1 MFLLKFRK
9 MKDGKFRFVCK
20 QNTTFQQ
27 LQNELSEKYNVYRQ
41 RVILIESFKQF
52 GKMVFKATV
61 VGELPTDGN

>member
-41 RVILIESFKQF
+41 RVILIEEFKQF
-52 GKMVFKATV
+52 GKQVFKATV
-61 VGELPTDGN
+61 IGDLPENGI